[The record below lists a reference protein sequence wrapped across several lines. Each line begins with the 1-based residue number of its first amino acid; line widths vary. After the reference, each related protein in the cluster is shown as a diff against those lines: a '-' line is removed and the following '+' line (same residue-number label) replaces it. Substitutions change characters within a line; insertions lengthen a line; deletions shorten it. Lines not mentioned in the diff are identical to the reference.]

1 MEGLFYNFINQGEE
15 KMKNVLLILTCC
27 VLFCGIS
34 LVQPRETQAQ
44 AAPPKTKSPSKFYR
58 GSQKHSPQVY
68 STDIAEL
75 IFKRMDFNHNGS
87 ISLKEFKTA
96 LPRLRQSF
104 MRGSSPTRDSSQGR
118 TRGFDGRTP
127 NFNPSEDGTRPKGD
141 SPSRGR
147 SHRDSKGRSR
157 GSK

>member
-1 MEGLFYNFINQGEE
+1 
-15 KMKNVLLILTCC
+15 MKNVLLILTCC

-34 LVQPRETQAQ
+34 LVQPREIQAQ
-44 AAPPKTKSPSKFYR
+44 ADPSKTKPPVKFHG
-58 GSQKHSPQVY
+58 GSQKHSPRTH

-75 IFKRMDFNHNGS
+75 IFKRMDSNHDGS

-104 MRGSSPTRDSSQGR
+104 TRGSSPTRGSSQGR

-127 NFNPSEDGTRPKGD
+127 SFHPSEGGTYPKGY

-147 SHRDSKGRSR
+147 SYRDSKGRYR
-157 GSK
+157 GGK

>member
-1 MEGLFYNFINQGEE
+1 
-15 KMKNVLLILTCC
+15 MKNVLLTLTCC

-34 LVQPRETQAQ
+34 LVQPREIQAQ
-44 AAPPKTKSPSKFYR
+44 AAPPKTKQPSKFYR
-58 GSQKHSPQVY
+58 GSQKHSPQTY

-75 IFKRMDFNHNGS
+75 IFKRMDSNRDGS

-104 MRGSSPTRDSSQGR
+104 TRGSSPTRDSSQGR

-127 NFNPSEDGTRPKGD
+127 SFRPSEGGAHLKGD
-141 SPSRGR
+141 YPSRGR

>member
-1 MEGLFYNFINQGEE
+1 
-15 KMKNVLLILTCC
+15 MKNVLLTLTCC

-34 LVQPRETQAQ
+34 LVQPREIQAQ
-44 AAPPKTKSPSKFYR
+44 AAPSKTKPPVKFHG
-58 GSQKHSPQVY
+58 GSQKHSPRTH

-75 IFKRMDFNHNGS
+75 IFKRMDSNHDGS

-96 LPRLRQSF
+96 LPRLRQIF
-104 MRGSSPTRDSSQGR
+104 TRGSSPTRGSSQGR

-127 NFNPSEDGTRPKGD
+127 SFHPSEGDTRPRGD
-141 SPSRGR
+141 YSPRGR

>member
-1 MEGLFYNFINQGEE
+1 
-15 KMKNVLLILTCC
+15 MKNLLLTLICC

-34 LVQPRETQAQ
+34 LQPREIQAQ

-58 GSQKHSPQVY
+58 GSQKHSPQTY

-75 IFKRMDFNHNGS
+75 IFKRVDSNRDGS
-87 ISLKEFKTA
+87 ISLKEFRTA

-104 MRGSSPTRDSSQGR
+104 TRGSSPSQGR

>member
-1 MEGLFYNFINQGEE
+1 
-15 KMKNVLLILTCC
+15 MKNLLLTLICC

-34 LVQPRETQAQ
+34 LQPREIQAQ

-58 GSQKHSPQVY
+58 GSQKHSPQTY

-75 IFKRMDFNHNGS
+75 IFKRVDSNHDGS
-87 ISLKEFKTA
+87 ISLKEFKAA

-104 MRGSSPTRDSSQGR
+104 TRESSSTRGSSQERA
-118 TRGFDGRTP
+118 RGFDGRTP
-127 NFNPSEDGTRPKGD
+127 SFRPSEGGTHLKGD
-141 SPSRGR
+141 YPSRGR

>member
-1 MEGLFYNFINQGEE
+1 
-15 KMKNVLLILTCC
+15 MKNVLLTLTCC

-34 LVQPRETQAQ
+34 LVQPREIQAQ
-44 AAPPKTKSPSKFYR
+44 AAPSKTRPPAKFYG
-58 GSQKHSPQVY
+58 GSQKHSPRTY

-75 IFKRMDFNHNGS
+75 IFKRMDSNHDGS
-87 ISLKEFKTA
+87 ISLKEFKAA
-96 LPRLRQSF
+96 LPRLRQGF
-104 MRGSSPTRDSSQGR
+104 TRGSSPTRGSSQGR

-127 NFNPSEDGTRPKGD
+127 GFHPSEGGTHPKSD
-141 SPSRGR
+141 FHSRGR